1 MRRGGVTVT
10 IASAIYEGDVRHRRF
25 SPVAHNFRYRLF
37 LMYVDL
43 DELPTLFRG
52 RWFWSTHWP
61 NLAWFRRSDHLGP
74 PDQPLAESVR
84 DLVEGRLGWRPNG
97 PIRLLTHFRYAGF
110 LMNPVSFHYCFD
122 ASGEVLQAVVADVS
136 NTPWNERHS
145 YVLDMRQ
152 ESGAMLTA
160 LQQKEFHVS
169 PFLGMNY
176 QYHWRLNQPGSQ
188 LIVQIDNCDQHGKPF
203 DATLL
208 TRRVPITTWNLARIL
223 IRYPV
228 MTLLVFLG
236 IYWQALRLWLKR
248 VPYVPHP
255 ASSSQQNSKS
265 HFTAQSMSTV
275 TDKLDHP
282 DCQEVSA

>member
-1 MRRGGVTVT
+1 MKVS
-10 IASAIYEGDVRHRRF
+10 SAIYEGEVRHRRF
-25 SPVAHNFRYRLF
+25 SPVRHHFRYRLF

-52 RWFWSTHWP
+52 RWLWSTRWP

-74 PDQPLAESVR
+74 PNQPLADSVR
-84 DLVEGRLGWRPNG
+84 DLVENRLGWRPTG

-136 NTPWNERHS
+136 NTPWNERHC

-152 ESGAMLTA
+152 ETGAMLTS

-176 QYHWRLNQPGSQ
+176 KYHWRLNQPGSQ
-188 LIVQIDNCDQHGKPF
+188 LIVQIDNCDTTGKPF

-208 TRRVPITTWNLARIL
+208 TERVPITTWNLARVL
-223 IRYPV
+223 VRYP
-228 MTLLVFLG
+228 MMSLLVFLG
-236 IYWQALRLWLKR
+236 IYWQALLLWLKR

-255 ASSSQQNSKS
+255 ASILPEKS
-265 HFTAQSMSTV
+265 DSHSTPRSMSTV
-275 TDKLDHP
+275 TDTLDHP
-282 DCQEVSA
+282 DCQEVSV